1 MDFFLS
7 PLVVIITELSNG
19 EMKEM
24 ADRFDSLFSEI

>member
-7 PLVVIITELSNG
+7 PLVVIITELSNV

-24 ADRFDSLFSEI
+24 ADRFDFLFSEI